1 MKTVYLS
8 GPITGLTYQD
18 ARYGWR
24 GDFTKLLTSDINVLS
39 PMRHEGHLAEITGP
53 LAENYP
59 THLFSHSKMIV
70 NKDFMDIRRSD
81 LMVLNVMGAMKV
93 VSRGSLVELGYAAAI
108 DVPIVLIIEPEG
120 NIHDYPFVIENS
132 MVRLDN
138 LQDAATAVNSLMS
151 EGL

>member
-24 GDFTKLLTSDINVLS
+24 GDFAKLLTPDINVLS

-81 LMVLNVMGAMKV
+81 LMVLNVMGAMEK